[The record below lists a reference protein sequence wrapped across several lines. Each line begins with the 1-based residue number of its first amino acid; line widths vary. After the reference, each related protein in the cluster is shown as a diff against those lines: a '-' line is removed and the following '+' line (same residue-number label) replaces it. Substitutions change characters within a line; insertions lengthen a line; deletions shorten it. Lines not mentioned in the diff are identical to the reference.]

1 MEVVGAVA
9 SVLTLLG
16 AAVKGTEALRQI
28 ISEFKDVSSHIR
40 HLDLAT
46 KSLNLVLTQLKSSD
60 ALVQDLSTRQN
71 FQKLLKEYGADLKRY
86 EDYMRKIQDRSKES
100 KAKRFSKKLKNVISG
115 EKDIL
120 GVLEEITQRCTMLG
134 AQLNVFQ

>member
-40 HLDLAT
+40 HLDLAA
-46 KSLNLVLTQLKSSD
+46 KSLNSVLTQLKSSD
-60 ALVQDLSTRQN
+60 ALVQDLSTRQD

-134 AQLNVFQ
+134 TQLSVFQ